1 MAQEITTQDLEE
13 VKTVAIMHTDFNVY
27 GTTENP
33 LFLASDVAEMIE
45 YSSDKV
51 GQMLE
56 LVDDDEKLTDTI
68 YRAGQRREMWFL
80 TENGLYELLMQSRK
94 PLAKRFKAEIKKVL
108 QQIRRGELLAQRAAL
123 RDNMVILENTQ
134 FIFETNFSG
143 DPKRD
148 RFNSDQRRGNII
160 IPSEERALELRDL
173 GINVK
178 ETKPKPDDE
187 FFTPTYF
194 VSIKLN
200 YESKM
205 PPKLYLINES
215 GATVLLDSESANI
228 IDDMWVNHVNA
239 VLNIYDGPNGKSLY
253 IKSMEIFQQTDNDP
267 IADRHR

>member
-13 VKTVAIMHTDFNVY
+13 VKNVVIMHTDFKVY
-27 GTTENP
+27 GTTEDP
-33 LFLASDVAEMIE
+33 LFLASDVADMIE

-56 LVDDDEKLTDTI
+56 LVDDEEKLTDTI
-68 YRAGQRREMWFL
+68 YRGGQERKMWFL

-94 PLAKRFKAEIKKVL
+94 PLAKRFKVEVKKVL
-108 QQIRRGELLAQRAAL
+108 QQIRRGELIAQKAVIK
-123 RDNMVILENTQ
+123 DKVIILENTK

-160 IPSEERALELRDL
+160 IPDEEMALELQNM
-173 GINVK
+173 GVNIK

-194 VSIKLN
+194 VAIKLN
-200 YESKM
+200 YQSKM

-215 GATVLLDSESANI
+215 GNTTLLDSESANV
-228 IDDMWVNHVNA
+228 IDDIWVERVNA

-267 IADRHR
+267 IANRHR